1 MATEGDP
8 PIEGSAW
15 RGLHALVTGGTGGIG
30 RAVCRRLVAAGCTV
44 TGTGG
49 SEPEVEDARADGDL
63 AGVDWVALDVTES
76 TEVRALF
83 GGLSRLDVLV
93 NLAGIGRGDAE
104 YDEDGFVHTVDVNLF
119 GTMRTCYA
127 ARQLLVRVGGAI
139 VNAASM
145 MSVFGSASA
154 PAYAA
159 SKGAVAQLTK
169 SLAAAWA
176 PEGIRV
182 NAVAPGWIETPM
194 TKGIIA
200 DAARSAQ
207 ILARTPLGRFGRP
220 DDVAEGILFLASPQA
235 SFVTGVVL
243 PVDGGYLIDGSPRPS
258 ASADLSG

>member
-1 MATEGDP
+1 MATQERGT
-8 PIEGSAW
+8 PIEVLGW

-30 RAVCRRLVAAGCTV
+30 RTLCRRLVAAGCTV

-49 SEPEVEDARADGDL
+49 TEPEVDDARADRDL
-63 AGVDWVALDVTES
+63 TGVDWVVLDVTNRD
-76 TEVRALF
+76 EVRALV
-83 GGLSRLDVLV
+83 GGLGRLDVLV

-104 YDEDGFVHTVDVNLF
+104 YEEDGFVHTVDVNLF

-127 ARQLLVRVGGAI
+127 AHPLLARAGGAV
-139 VNAASM
+139 VNTASM
-145 MSVFGSASA
+145 MSFFGSASA

-169 SLAAAWA
+169 SLAVAWA
-176 PEGIRV
+176 AEGIRV

-194 TKGIIA
+194 TTGITA

-220 DDVAEGILFLASPQA
+220 DDVAEGIFFLAAPQA

-243 PVDGGYLIDGSPRPS
+243 PVDGGYLIDGSPRPTARPS
-258 ASADLSG
+258 